1 MGTDLP
7 SDRTSAAGSSTIPD
21 ERTFDFLGLLA
32 ELRDAFY
39 DCSLVSRPVECVSP
53 SSYPTTI
60 AISESGPDLAL
71 LQLNRQVYSEYK
83 QRLKKTAALQ
93 IEDGGIV
100 PIMTR
105 IRRIL
110 PGLQVVELRLVVHGP
125 YVTQACQELAMHQE
139 WVGGLRASL
148 PQVDF
153 HTMLYTPQE
162 PGVLYPRIVWCDRAV
177 HAALQNFVNRIMPKS
192 IAVSTFDNADKH
204 RQSAAQL
211 TQRKFDFWAVPSLQ
225 SMCCNDVH
233 PTQGGRRN
241 ASSCACW

>member
-1 MGTDLP
+1 MSAP
-7 SDRTSAAGSSTIPD
+7 STSS
-21 ERTFDFLGLLA
+21 
-32 ELRDAFY
+32 
-39 DCSLVSRPVECVSP
+39 DCQP
-53 SSYPTTI
+53 SSETHFTT
-60 AISESGPDLAL
+60 AAWSQDPWNLAL

-100 PIMTR
+100 PIMTQ
-105 IRRIL
+105 IRGLL

-125 YVTQACQELAMHQE
+125 YATQACQELAMHQD

-177 HAALQNFVNRIMPKS
+177 HAALQNFINRIMAKS

-204 RQSAAQL
+204 REIEPFNYRTAKCKALLKSWTVATGWQEHLQERMNAGAVEQSVTLA
-211 TQRKFDFWAVPSLQ
+211 
-225 SMCCNDVH
+225 
-233 PTQGGRRN
+233 
-241 ASSCACW
+241 